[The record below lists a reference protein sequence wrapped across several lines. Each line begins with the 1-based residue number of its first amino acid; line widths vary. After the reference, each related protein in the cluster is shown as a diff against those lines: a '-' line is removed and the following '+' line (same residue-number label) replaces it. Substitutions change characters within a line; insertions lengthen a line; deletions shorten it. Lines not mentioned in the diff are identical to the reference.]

1 MGRHRLVAV
10 TALPLILV
18 LAACSTGGS
27 TPAPSTAAAAS
38 QPPAASQ
45 PAASVAPSATAG
57 STASGETGETY
68 EVKVA
73 SGTVAGAT
81 ASFLTGEDG
90 KTLYIFTND
99 TAGNGKSACYD
110 QCATNWPPFTVDDK
124 SQLKADS
131 GVTGTLD
138 VLTRTDGKL
147 QVTYKGT
154 PLYYFAADSA
164 AGDTK
169 GEGVAG
175 KWHVAAP

>member
-1 MGRHRLVAV
+1 MGRHRFVAA
-10 TALPLILV
+10 TGLPLIFV
-18 LAACSTGGS
+18 LAACSSGA
-27 TPAPSTAAAAS
+27 TPSPTSVAAS

-45 PAASVAPSATAG
+45 PAASEPGASATAG

-68 EVKVA
+68 EVKAA
-73 SGTVAGAT
+73 SGTVSGAT

-90 KTLYIFTND
+90 KTLYVFAND
-99 TAGNGKSACYD
+99 TAGDGKSACYD

-147 QVTYKGT
+147 QVTYKGA
-154 PLYYFAADSA
+154 PLYYYAADSA

-169 GEGVAG
+169 GDGVVG
-175 KWHVAAP
+175 KWKVAAP

>member
-1 MGRHRLVAV
+1 MGRHRLVAAS
-10 TALPLILV
+10 ALPLIFV
-18 LAACSTGGS
+18 LAACSSGA
-27 TPAPSTAAAAS
+27 TPSPTSVTAS

-45 PAASVAPSATAG
+45 PAASEPAASSTAG
-57 STASGETGETY
+57 STASSETGETY

-99 TAGNGKSACYD
+99 KAGDGKSACYD

-124 SQLKADS
+124 SELKADS

-138 VLTRTDGKL
+138 VLTRTDGTL
-147 QVTYKGT
+147 QVTYKGA
-154 PLYYFAADSA
+154 PLYYYAADTA